1 MALGADRYASRGDT
15 FAFLGC
21 VLLSVAAMSLPER
34 IRDPLARGLRQTVLA
49 PFLALQQQTEL
60 LSASLARYD
69 AVVAQR
75 DSAALA
81 ATFLPELRS
90 ENTRLRSLLGL
101 GTRLSSG
108 YVPAEVLH
116 EPEPSS
122 ALTFI
127 VSAGKNQGVK
137 PLSAVVSPEGLVG
150 IVSSVDAKTSVVV
163 SWAHPEFRAS
173 AMAADGSVYGI
184 VAPHGSEGPRLWLLE
199 LQGVAYR
206 QVVPTGTVILAA
218 LVVLQFSVRGR
229 LGGDRVAPDF
239 LLLALLIYTIRARP
253 GPSAAAGFLV
263 GLLRD
268 ALTPAS
274 FGAGALAHTLVGY
287 LSSWS
292 KAVFFAENLFVNG
305 CLFFAGTWCRNLAVA
320 LASGKLKGGLLGWEL
335 LVWSPIQSLTTA
347 VAGVLVLWLFG
358 RHLAI
363 RLSDA

>member
-49 PFLALQQQTEL
+49 PFLTLQQQTEL

-81 ATFLPELRS
+81 ATFLPELRG

-101 GTRLSSG
+101 GQRLSSG
-108 YVPAEVLH
+108 YVSAEVLR
-116 EPEPSS
+116 EPEPTG

-127 VSAGKNQGVK
+127 VSAGKKQGVR
-137 PLSAVVSPEGLVG
+137 PLAAVVSPDGLVG
-150 IVSSVDAKTSVVV
+150 IVSAVDAKTSVVV

-184 VAPHGSEGPRLWLLE
+184 VAPHGSDGPHVWLLE

-206 QVVPTGTVILAA
+206 QLVPVGTMILTSGLGGVLPRGIPIGAVVSVAGQAEGWERTYLIRPAVHPGAVTHVMILTGPP
-218 LVVLQFSVRGR
+218 VRG
-229 LGGDRVAPDF
+229 D
-239 LLLALLIYTIRARP
+239 
-253 GPSAAAGFLV
+253 
-263 GLLRD
+263 LRS
-268 ALTPAS
+268 LFESSGETP
-274 FGAGALAHTLVGY
+274 
-287 LSSWS
+287 
-292 KAVFFAENLFVNG
+292 
-305 CLFFAGTWCRNLAVA
+305 
-320 LASGKLKGGLLGWEL
+320 
-335 LVWSPIQSLTTA
+335 
-347 VAGVLVLWLFG
+347 
-358 RHLAI
+358 
-363 RLSDA
+363 

>member
-60 LSASLARYD
+60 H
-69 AVVAQR
+69 
-75 DSAALA
+75 SAALA

-122 ALTFI
+122 ALSFI

-184 VAPHGSEGPRLWLLE
+184 VAPHGSEGPR
-199 LQGVAYR
+199 
-206 QVVPTGTVILAA
+206 T
-218 LVVLQFSVRGR
+218 
-229 LGGDRVAPDF
+229 
-239 LLLALLIYTIRARP
+239 
-253 GPSAAAGFLV
+253 
-263 GLLRD
+263 
-268 ALTPAS
+268 
-274 FGAGALAHTLVGY
+274 
-287 LSSWS
+287 
-292 KAVFFAENLFVNG
+292 
-305 CLFFAGTWCRNLAVA
+305 
-320 LASGKLKGGLLGWEL
+320 
-335 LVWSPIQSLTTA
+335 
-347 VAGVLVLWLFG
+347 
-358 RHLAI
+358 
-363 RLSDA
+363 

>member
-122 ALTFI
+122 ALSFI

-184 VAPHGSEGPRLWLLE
+184 VAPHGTEGPRGPALAVSVE
-199 LQGVAYR
+199 RGNAVRRSDKYR
-206 QVVPTGTVILAA
+206 FYVILAA

-335 LVWSPIQSLTTA
+335 LVWSPLQSLTTA
-347 VAGVLVLWLFG
+347 A
-358 RHLAI
+358 
-363 RLSDA
+363 